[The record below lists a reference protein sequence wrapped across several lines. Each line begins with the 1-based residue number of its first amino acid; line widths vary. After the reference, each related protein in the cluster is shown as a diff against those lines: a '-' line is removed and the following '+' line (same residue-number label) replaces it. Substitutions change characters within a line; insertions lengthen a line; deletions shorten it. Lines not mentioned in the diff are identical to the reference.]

1 MLTALMIC
9 TALTVSPIGLI
20 QPETGPDAEPAVLEG
35 PAIGPDAQREGSI
48 VRWGYEGR
56 LVRLDTTP
64 EQAALELLDLSPTVR
79 ERVNSILAERMA
91 IFDQTVI
98 ESLDLI
104 SRFESAKALKNGKAM
119 RETLGAFMGRL
130 APLVGRGPAVMELA
144 RAMPREQAMKFRAL
158 VNEYHKAVLADEKR
172 LAERERRKFHP
183 IEVALKA
190 RGDELGQEIE
200 RSIKRSAAMADAG
213 FEMLL
218 QSLDLDPEVEAT
230 IRSRTL
236 EFVQKVNF
244 NPTKEQEDS
253 FMAQLFI
260 DLDRESRVKIMTGFL
275 KFQSRGLDY
284 GFEDKTTP
292 DEADSQNPKSDEPRP

>member
-1 MLTALMIC
+1 MLTTLMIYTVLSSSH
-9 TALTVSPIGLI
+9 TASI
-20 QPETGPDAEPAVLEG
+20 QPEPAVLEG
-35 PAIGPDAQREGSI
+35 PAIETDARREATI

-64 EQAALELLDLSPTVR
+64 EQAALELLDLAPTVR
-79 ERVNSILAERMA
+79 ERVNTILAERMA
-91 IFDQTVI
+91 IFDKTVI

-104 SRFESAKALKNGKAM
+104 SRFESAKALKNTKAM
-119 RETLGAFMGRL
+119 RETLGTFMGRL
-130 APLVGRGPAVMELA
+130 APLVRRGPAAMELA
-144 RAMPREQAMKFRAL
+144 RAMPREQAKKFQAM
-158 VNEYHKAVLADEKR
+158 VSQYHKAVLTDEKR
-172 LAERERRKFHP
+172 LAQRERRKFHP

-218 QSLDLDPEVEAT
+218 QSLDLDPEVEAM

-244 NPTKEQEDS
+244 NPTKEQEDG
-253 FMAQLFI
+253 FMAQLFL
-260 DLDRESRVKIMTGFL
+260 DLDRASRVKIMSGIL

-292 DEADSQNPKSDEPRP
+292 DQADSQKSDSDESRP

>member
-1 MLTALMIC
+1 MLTTWITC
-9 TALTVSPIGLI
+9 TALAVSHTGLT
-20 QPETGPDAEPAVLEG
+20 QPETEPEPTVLEG
-35 PAIGPDAQREGSI
+35 PAIDAGAEREDTI

-56 LVRLDTTP
+56 LNRLDTTP

-79 ERVNSILAERMA
+79 ERVDSILAERMA
-91 IFDQTVI
+91 IFDQTVV

-104 SRFESAKALKNGKAM
+104 SRFESAKALKNTKAM
-119 RETLGAFMGRL
+119 RETLGVFMGRL
-130 APLVGRGPAVMELA
+130 APLVRRGPAAMELA
-144 RAMPREQAMKFRAL
+144 RAMPRQQARQFQGMIK
-158 VNEYHKAVLADEKR
+158 EYHKAVLTDEKR
-172 LAERERRKFHP
+172 LAEREHRKFHP

-190 RGDELGQEIE
+190 RGDELGKEIE

-213 FEMLL
+213 FDMLL
-218 QSLDLDPEVEAT
+218 QSLDLDPEVEAM
-230 IRSRTL
+230 IRSKTL
-236 EFVQKVNF
+236 EFVERVKF

-260 DLDRESRVKIMTGFL
+260 DLDRESRVKIMSGIL

-292 DEADSQNPKSDEPRP
+292 DEADSDKPDSDEPRS

>member
-1 MLTALMIC
+1 MVTTLMIC
-9 TALTVSPIGLI
+9 SILAVSQATWS
-20 QPETGPDAEPAVLEG
+20 QPETEPEPAVLEG
-35 PAIGPDAQREGSI
+35 PSIEADARREAT
-48 VRWGYEGR
+48 

-64 EQAALELLDLSPTVR
+64 EQAALELLDLNPSVR
-79 ERVNSILAERMA
+79 ERVDTILAERMA

-104 SRFESAKALKNGKAM
+104 SRFESAKALKNTQAM
-119 RETLGAFMGRL
+119 RETLGVFMGRL
-130 APLVGRGPAVMELA
+130 APLVQRGPASMELA
-144 RAMPREQAMKFRAL
+144 RAMPREQAKRFQAFIKK
-158 VNEYHKAVLADEKR
+158 YHKAVLADEKR
-172 LAERERRKFHP
+172 LAQRERRKFHP

-213 FEMLL
+213 FDMLL
-218 QSLDLDPEVEAT
+218 QSLELDPEVEAM

-236 EFVQKVNF
+236 EFVQKVKF
-244 NPTKEQEDS
+244 NPTKEQEDG
-253 FMAQLFI
+253 FMAQLFL
-260 DLDRESRVKIMTGFL
+260 DLDRESRVKIMSGIL

-292 DEADSQNPKSDEPRP
+292 NEADSQKPDSDEPRP

>member
-1 MLTALMIC
+1 MVTTLMIC
-9 TALTVSPIGLI
+9 SILAVSQATWS
-20 QPETGPDAEPAVLEG
+20 QPETEPEPTVLEG
-35 PAIGPDAQREGSI
+35 PSIEVDARREATL
-48 VRWGYEGR
+48 VRWGYQGR

-64 EQAALELLDLSPTVR
+64 EQAALELLDLEPSVR
-79 ERVNSILAERMA
+79 ERVDAILAERMA

-104 SRFESAKALKNGKAM
+104 SRFESAKALKNTKAM
-119 RETLGAFMGRL
+119 RETLGVFMGRL
-130 APLVGRGPAVMELA
+130 APLVQRGPASMELA
-144 RAMPREQAMKFRAL
+144 RAMPREQAKRFQAL
-158 VNEYHKAVLADEKR
+158 VNKYHKAVLADEKR
-172 LAERERRKFHP
+172 LAQRERRKFHP

-213 FEMLL
+213 FDMLL
-218 QSLDLDPEVEAT
+218 QSLELDPEVEAM

-236 EFVQKVNF
+236 EFVQKVKF
-244 NPTKEQEDS
+244 NPTKEQEDG

-260 DLDRESRVKIMTGFL
+260 DLDRESRVKIMSGIL

-284 GFEDKTTP
+284 GFEDKTTEN
-292 DEADSQNPKSDEPRP
+292 EASSDKPESNEPRP

>member
-1 MLTALMIC
+1 MVTTLMIC
-9 TALTVSPIGLI
+9 SILAVSQATWS
-20 QPETGPDAEPAVLEG
+20 QPETEPEPAVLEG
-35 PAIGPDAQREGSI
+35 PSIEADARREVTL
-48 VRWGYEGR
+48 VRWGYQGR

-64 EQAALELLDLSPTVR
+64 EQAALELLDLEPSVR
-79 ERVNSILAERMA
+79 ERVDAILAERMT

-104 SRFESAKALKNGKAM
+104 SRFESAKALKNTKAM
-119 RETLGAFMGRL
+119 RETLGVFMGRL
-130 APLVGRGPAVMELA
+130 APLVQRGPASMELA
-144 RAMPREQAMKFRAL
+144 RAMPREQAKRFQAFI
-158 VNEYHKAVLADEKR
+158 NKYHKAVLADEKR
-172 LAERERRKFHP
+172 LAQRERRKFHP

-213 FEMLL
+213 FDMLL
-218 QSLDLDPEVEAT
+218 QSLELDPEVEAM

-236 EFVQKVNF
+236 EFVQKVKF
-244 NPTKEQEDS
+244 NPTKEQEDG

-260 DLDRESRVKIMTGFL
+260 DLDRESRVKIMSGIL

-284 GFEDKTTP
+284 GFEDKTTEN
-292 DEADSQNPKSDEPRP
+292 EASSDKPESNEPRP